1 MAPRNDEQLRRWFT
15 EIWNQGDIDAADRQ
29 LAPTG
34 ILHETAVGGDGIQS
48 AADFKAMARVL
59 RRAIPDIH
67 FHVEATIQDDDHAAG
82 RVTVTGTHT
91 GPGLGIA
98 PTGRSF
104 RITGIVMIRVSDG
117 RTVEGWSS
125 FDMLGLFEQ
134 LGALKRPDIGADA
147 V

>member
-1 MAPRNDEQLRRWFT
+1 MTSRNDELLRRWFT
-15 EIWNQGDIDAADRQ
+15 EIWNRGDIDAADQ
-29 LAPTG
+29 LLAPQG

-48 AADFKAMARVL
+48 LADFKAMACSVNG
-59 RRAIPDIH
+59 PDIH
-67 FHVEATIQDDDHAAG
+67 FHVETTLQDGEHAAA
-82 RVTVTGTHT
+82 RVTVTGTHS

-104 RITGIVMIRVSDG
+104 RITGIVMVRISDG

-134 LGALKRPDIGADA
+134 LGALKRPDMGGT
-147 V
+147 